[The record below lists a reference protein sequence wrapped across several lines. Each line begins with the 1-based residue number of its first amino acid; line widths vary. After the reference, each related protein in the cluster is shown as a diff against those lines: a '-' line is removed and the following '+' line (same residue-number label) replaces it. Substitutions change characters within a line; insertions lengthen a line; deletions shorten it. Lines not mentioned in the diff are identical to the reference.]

1 MVVTRP
7 NVAHTMVFT
16 QDSIFLNLVRGE
28 REHSNYGI
36 THTLPHIMVD
46 EKEKD
51 MLIKNYKIQCRSCNS
66 SNLKRV
72 VSLGYQ
78 PLANNLL
85 DNINEKN
92 ELYPLEVNWCSHCFN
107 CQLSYTVEPEKLFSH
122 YLYLSSTGSSFVNHF
137 KKAASYYIKKFKL
150 NKHSSQIIDIGSNDG
165 IALKPFKDLGY
176 KNILGIEPA
185 KNLADIANKSGIK
198 TVQGFLNKD
207 LLKKINNRADIIMA
221 SNVFAHVDDIK
232 SMTECLFK
240 LLNEDG
246 VLIIEVQYLA
256 NTLVDFTFDNI
267 YHEHVNYWSVLSLNN
282 FFNSQNAKIFEVE
295 KIQTHGGSIRIFV
308 TRNLNKKIHKS
319 VKKFI
324 NEEKKLGLD
333 QFKIYKNFEK
343 KIFNIRTNVKKKIME
358 IKKNKKRIVGYGA
371 PAKATTAL
379 NFYNI
384 SKEIDFIIEDNN
396 LKHEKFLPG
405 VKIPIKNK
413 EYLKEKT
420 DYLLVLAWNFFKE
433 IKKNNKNL
441 AKNIINIKD
450 LE

>member
-1 MVVTRP
+1 
-7 NVAHTMVFT
+7 
-16 QDSIFLNLVRGE
+16 
-28 REHSNYGI
+28 
-36 THTLPHIMVD
+36 
-46 EKEKD
+46 
-51 MLIKNYKIQCRSCNS
+51 
-66 SNLKRV
+66 
-72 VSLGYQ
+72 
-78 PLANNLL
+78 
-85 DNINEKN
+85 
-92 ELYPLEVNWCSHCFN
+92 
-107 CQLSYTVEPEKLFSH
+107 
-122 YLYLSSTGSSFVNHF
+122 
-137 KKAASYYIKKFKL
+137 
-150 NKHSSQIIDIGSNDG
+150 
-165 IALKPFKDLGY
+165 
-176 KNILGIEPA
+176 
-185 KNLADIANKSGIK
+185 
-198 TVQGFLNKD
+198 
-207 LLKKINNRADIIMA
+207 MA

-267 YHEHVNYWSVLSLNN
+267 YHEHVNYWSVFSLNN

-319 VKKFI
+319 IKKFI
-324 NEEKKLGLD
+324 NEEKKLGLN

-358 IKKNKKRIVGYGA
+358 IKKNKKKIVGYGA

-384 SKEIDFIIEDNN
+384 SKEIDFIIEDNK
-396 LKHEKFLPG
+396 LKHGKFLPG

-413 EYLKEKT
+413 ENLKEKT
-420 DYLLVLAWNFFKE
+420 DYLLVLAWNFFEE

-441 AKNIINIKD
+441 AKKIINIKD